1 MSSKGNLGMRRVQTL
16 INNNQNE
23 FITEVALQNQKIAFS
38 PDDAATGTYVTG
50 NTTLTNADSGKVV
63 LINGAGEGNF
73 TVTLPTAELGMQFT
87 FMLVSNNHANT
98 EVMIDAGSGVNIR
111 GLSVGVGNAV
121 YVNINSRL
129 LGFADDEK
137 RGAMIE
143 LIYTGHWFIRHA
155 NSAVALVTSFS

>member
-73 TVTLPTAELGMQFT
+73 TVTLPTAELGMQ
-87 FMLVSNNHANT
+87 
-98 EVMIDAGSGVNIR
+98 
-111 GLSVGVGNAV
+111 
-121 YVNINSRL
+121 YVNINSRTV
-129 LGFADDEK
+129 GFADAEK

-143 LIYTGHWFIRHA
+143 LIYTGHWYIRHA

>member
-23 FITEVALQNQKIAFS
+23 FITEVAFQDQKIKFS
-38 PDDAATGTYVTG
+38 PDDAATGTYVT
-50 NTTLTNADSGKVV
+50 ASSS
-63 LINGAGEGNF
+63 GNF
-73 TVTLPTAELGMQFT
+73 TLALPTAEMGMQFT
-87 FMLVSNNHANT
+87 FMLVSNSNAAA
-98 EVMIDAGSGVNIR
+98 EVLIDAGAGVNIR

-121 YVNINSRL
+121 YVNINSRTV
-129 LGFADDEK
+129 GFADAEK

-143 LIYTGHWFIRHA
+143 LIYTGHWYIRHA

>member
-23 FITEVALQNQKIAFS
+23 FITEVAFQAQKVKFS
-38 PDDAATGTYVTG
+38 PDDAPTSLVTG
-50 NTTLTNADSGKVV
+50 DTTFTNADSGKTV
-63 LINGAGEGNF
+63 LIDASSEGNF
-73 TVTLPTAELGMQFT
+73 TLTLPTAEVGMQFT
-87 FMLVSNNHANT
+87 FMLVSNSNAAS
-98 EVMIDAGSGVNIR
+98 EVMIDAGAGVNIR

-121 YVNINSRL
+121 YVNINSRTV
-129 LGFADDEK
+129 GFADAEK